1 MYIRTKCGWIAKD
14 CEIDKWNRI
23 YFRSNHLT
31 VKSQG
36 DNLSDVLEVKDILI
50 FKDNTST
57 IYDGFKGVVE
67 SFNIFDMIKEIITH
81 EQYMNKAQEVI

>member
-14 CEIDKWNRI
+14 CKIDKYNRI
-23 YFRSNHLT
+23 YFRSNHLN

-36 DNLSDVLEVKDILI
+36 ENLSDVLEVKDILI

-57 IYDGFKGVVE
+57 IYDGVKGVVE